1 MGYNGFN
8 TGRIPMTLQKIAVK
22 EMGKRG
28 YAKLPARLK
37 KLLKEVDALAINKK
51 PVSRRLIEKALA

>member
-1 MGYNGFN
+1 
-8 TGRIPMTLQKIAVK
+8 MTLKQIAIK
-22 EMGKRG
+22 ECGKRG

-51 PVSRRLIEKALA
+51 PISRRLLEKALS

>member
-1 MGYNGFN
+1 
-8 TGRIPMTLQKIAVK
+8 MTLQKIAVK